1 MMSRRVVLALA
12 GAAAGLLA
20 PQAQAE
26 VRPSFG
32 ERLGAFTDR
41 TLTGAGRVAQRA
53 GQGIAR
59 GADRTGAAL
68 GRAGRPSRRDGH
80 PARQER

>member
-1 MMSRRVVLALA
+1 MVLALA
-12 GAAAGLLA
+12 GAAAAGLLG
-20 PQAQAE
+20 PAQARADM
-26 VRPSFG
+26 RPSFG

-53 GQGIAR
+53 GQGVAR

-68 GRAGRPSRRDGH
+68 GRAGRPSGRNAR
-80 PARQER
+80 PAPRER